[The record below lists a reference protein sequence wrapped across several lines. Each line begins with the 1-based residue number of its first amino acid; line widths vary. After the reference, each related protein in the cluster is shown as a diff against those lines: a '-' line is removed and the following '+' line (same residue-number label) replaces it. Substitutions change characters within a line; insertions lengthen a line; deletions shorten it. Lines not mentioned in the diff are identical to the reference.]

1 MSGTLYI
8 VSVPIGN
15 YGDMTQRA
23 REVLESVDFIA
34 SEDTRRTAIL
44 LTNLNIENRN
54 RLISNHKFNEAA
66 KSRYFI
72 NDLMDGKDVAI
83 VTDAGTPC
91 ISDPGNE
98 LIRDAVEQGIRVTA
112 VPGCCAAIA
121 ALTVTGFDLSRF
133 SFHGFFPRENA
144 TRKKLCVQIRR
155 DARIPTVVF
164 YESPKRIIETTEYLA
179 QEFAGSRLCL
189 CNDLTKLHEYMYR
202 GTVEEVLDELKAR
215 ETAEKGEYV
224 IVMEI
229 SRSEEDSVPAEQY
242 SPEALLTETIV
253 REGLSMKEAIKKLAS
268 DPEISY
274 SKNVLYEAGLHLKE
288 MF

>member
-1 MSGTLYI
+1 MPGTLYI

-15 YGDMTQRA
+15 YSDMTQRA

-72 NDLMDGKDVAI
+72 NDLVDGKDVAI

-98 LIRDAVEQGIRVTA
+98 LIKDAIEQGIRVTP

-133 SFHGFFPRENA
+133 SFYGFFPRENA
-144 TRKKLCVQIRR
+144 ARKKLCVQIRR

-164 YESPKRIIETTEYLA
+164 YESPKRIIETVEYLA

-189 CNDLTKLHEYMYR
+189 CNDLTKLHEYVYR
-202 GTVEEVLDELKAR
+202 GTVEEVLTELKGR

-224 IVMEI
+224 VIMEI
-229 SRSEEDSVPAEQY
+229 DRSEEDSAPNEAL
-242 SPEALLTETIV
+242 SPEALLTETIIRDGV
-253 REGLSMKEAIKKLAS
+253 SMKEAIKKLAD
-268 DPEISY
+268 DPEIPY

-288 MF
+288 LF

>member
-15 YGDMTQRA
+15 YSDMTQRA
-23 REVLESVDFIA
+23 KEVLENVDFIA

-44 LTNLNIENRN
+44 LSNLNIENRN

-72 NDLMDGKDVAI
+72 NDLVDGKNVAI

-98 LIRDAVEQGIRVTA
+98 LIKDAIDRGIRVTPI
-112 VPGCCAAIA
+112 PGCCAAIA

-133 SFHGFFPRENA
+133 SFYGFFPRENA
-144 TRKKLCVQIRR
+144 TRKKLIVQIRR
-155 DARIPTVVF
+155 DARIPTIVF
-164 YESPKRIIETTEYLA
+164 YESPKRIIDTVTYLA
-179 QEFAGSRLCL
+179 QELPGSRVCL
-189 CNDLTKLHEYMYR
+189 CNDLTKLHEYVYR
-202 GTVEEVLDELKAR
+202 GTVEEVLQELSAR

-229 SRSEEDSVPAEQY
+229 KRSEEDAAPANQL
-242 SPEALLTETIV
+242 SPEAMLTEAVI
-253 REGLSMKEAIKKLAS
+253 REGISMKEAIKKLAA
-268 DPEISY
+268 DTENTY
-274 SKNVLYEAGLHLKE
+274 SKNELYEASLHLKD

>member
-15 YGDMTQRA
+15 YADMTQRA
-23 REVLESVDFIA
+23 REVLENVDFIA

-72 NDLMDGKDVAI
+72 NDLADGKDVAI

-98 LIRDAVEQGIRVTA
+98 LIKDAIDRGIRVTPI
-112 VPGCCAAIA
+112 PGCCAAIA

-133 SFHGFFPRENA
+133 SFYGFFPRENA
-144 TRKKLCVQIRR
+144 TRKKLIVQIRR
-155 DARIPTVVF
+155 DARIPTIVF
-164 YESPKRIIETTEYLA
+164 YESPKRIIDTVTYLA
-179 QEFAGSRLCL
+179 QELPGSRVCL
-189 CNDLTKLHEYMYR
+189 CNDLTKLHEYVYR
-202 GTVEEVLDELKAR
+202 GTVEEVLQELSDR

-229 SRSEEDSVPAEQY
+229 KRSEEDAAPANQL
-242 SPEALLTETIV
+242 SPEAMLTEAVI
-253 REGLSMKEAIKKLAS
+253 REGISMKEAIKKLAA
-268 DPEISY
+268 DTENTY
-274 SKNVLYEAGLHLKE
+274 SKNELYEASLHLKD